1 MVAKNFSS
9 VDDVYSTHPEFEY
22 EYANK
27 KEPETL
33 EPGDQRLVISL
44 TRRKI
49 DGAPVTLVTGF
60 VGRRIDLLLIE
71 RELGEVCRTCG
82 SSRMYEVV
90 LAGDVRKRAYVYL
103 RNKGYGVQFA
113 ATEQ

>member
-1 MVAKNFSS
+1 MVAKNLSS
-9 VDDVYSTHPEFEY
+9 VDDVYSTYPEFEY
-22 EYANK
+22 EYANIN
-27 KEPETL
+27 EPETL
-33 EPGDQRLVISL
+33 GPGDQRLLISL

-49 DGAPVTLVTGF
+49 DGSPVTIVTGF

-71 RELGEVCRTCG
+71 RELAEVCRTCG
-82 SSRMYEVV
+82 SSRMYDIV
-90 LAGDVRKRAYVYL
+90 LARDVRKRSYIYL